1 MTVAEQ
7 AAEME
12 RYVAAFNALP
22 QFAAKN
28 QGKNLAVKHHG
39 DPNTHIIYAV
49 ATYPKHVSDKQLANV
64 KTTLTKIKAKEN
76 ICAQPEMVALTST
89 GIGYHGHYARPI
101 RQDIIQERCV
111 PRRSL
116 PKRYLRRKSYDKV
129 KASLILNIMV
139 AVSYT
144 HLTLPTTPY
153 V

>member
-1 MTVAEQ
+1 MHKYSKFIGIAFAAGLISACSDLSAKAEKPYKDMTVAEQ

-49 ATYPKHVSDKQLANV
+49 ATYPKHVSAKQLANV

-76 ICAQPEMVALTST
+76 ICAQPEMVVLTST
-89 GIGYHGHYARPI
+89 GIGYQAI
-101 RQDIIQERCV
+101 MQDPSGKI
-111 PRRSL
+111 L
-116 PKRYLRRKSYDKV
+116 YKSDV
-129 KASLILNIMV
+129 CRGDPCQSAI
-139 AVSYT
+139 
-144 HLTLPTTPY
+144 
-153 V
+153 